1 MSQGGSRSLTNFWAV
16 VIKELRSYFLS
27 PFIYLMAAVFLL
39 LSGYYFYTDLIFY
52 VQFGFGMNIMSA
64 FWQLFFTDLRLVVL
78 LTIPF
83 LTIRLF
89 TEEKRLG
96 TIELLLTYPMRD
108 SELFWGKFVACSIAT
123 LFILSFTIVYP
134 ILLYSVQPFD
144 WTVTIAGYMGLVLIS
159 LAFIACGLF
168 ISSLTDNLGVAGLTA
183 LGLSLLFWILS
194 WNDGAMNQ
202 GVLRWLAEVSMVS
215 HFQSFAQ
222 GFIDSKEVTFFIVF
236 VLFFSFLTLRSL
248 EARQWRGR
256 K

>member
-1 MSQGGSRSLTNFWAV
+1 MSQGNGRALTNFWAV

-52 VQFGFGMNIMSA
+52 VQFGFGMNIMSS

-108 SELFWGKFVACSIAT
+108 SELFWGKFVACSLAT

-144 WTVTIAGYMGLVLIS
+144 WTITIAGYAGLVLIS

-168 ISSLTDNLGVAGLTA
+168 ISSLTENLGVAGLSA

-236 VLFFSFLTLRSL
+236 VLFFSFLTLRSR

>member
-144 WTVTIAGYMGLVLIS
+144 WTVTIAGYAGLVLIS

-168 ISSLTDNLGVAGLTA
+168 ISSLTENLGVAGLSA

-202 GVLRWLAEVSMVS
+202 GVLRWLAEVSMVT

>member
-1 MSQGGSRSLTNFWAV
+1 MSQGGRSLTNFWAV

-134 ILLYSVQPFD
+134 SLLYSVQPFD
-144 WTVTIAGYMGLVLIS
+144 WTVTIAGYAGLVLIS

-168 ISSLTDNLGVAGLTA
+168 ISSLTDNLGVAGLSA

>member
-1 MSQGGSRSLTNFWAV
+1 MARSRGRLTNFWA
-16 VIKELRSYFLS
+16 ILRKELRSYFFS
-27 PFIYLMAAVFLL
+27 PFIYLISSVFLL

-52 VQFGFGMNIMSA
+52 VQFGFGLNILSN
-64 FWQLFFTDLRLVVL
+64 FWQLFFTDVRLVVL
-78 LTIPF
+78 LTVPF

-108 SELFWGKFVACSIAT
+108 SELFWGKFFACSIAT
-123 LFILSFTIVYP
+123 LFMLSFTVVYP
-134 ILLYSVQPFD
+134 ILLYQIMPFD
-144 WTVTIAGYMGLVLIS
+144 WTVTIAGYTGLVLIS

-168 ISSLTDNLGVAGLTA
+168 ISSLTDNLGVAGLSA

-194 WNDGAMNQ
+194 WNEGATARGILSM
-202 GVLRWLAEVSMVS
+202 LAEISMVT

-222 GFIDSKEVTFFIVF
+222 GFIDSKEVTFFAVF

>member
-1 MSQGGSRSLTNFWAV
+1 MFQGGGKAITNFWAV

-27 PFIYLMAAVFLL
+27 PFIYLISAVFLL

-52 VQFGFGMNIMSA
+52 VQFGFGMNILA
-64 FWQLFFTDLRLVVL
+64 NFWQLFFTDLRLVVL
-78 LTIPF
+78 LTVPF

-123 LFILSFTIVYP
+123 LFMLSFTVVYP

-144 WTVTIAGYMGLVLIS
+144 WTIAIAGYTGLVLIS

-168 ISSLTDNLGVAGLTA
+168 ISSLTDNLGVAGLSA
-183 LGLSLLFWILS
+183 LGISLLFWILS
-194 WNDGAMNQ
+194 WNDGATNQ
-202 GVLRWLAEVSMVS
+202 GVLRWLAEVSMVT

>member
-1 MSQGGSRSLTNFWAV
+1 MTAGSKALTNFWAV

-27 PFIYLMAAVFLL
+27 PFIYLISAVFLL

-52 VQFGFGMNIMSA
+52 VQFGFGTNILA
-64 FWQLFFTDLRLVVL
+64 NFWQLFFTDLRLVVL
-78 LTIPF
+78 LTVPF

-123 LFILSFTIVYP
+123 LFMVSFTIVYP
-134 ILLYSVQPFD
+134 IILYTVQPYD
-144 WTVTIAGYMGLVLIS
+144 WTITIAGYTGLIFIS

-168 ISSLTDNLGVAGLTA
+168 ISSLTDNLGVAGLSA
-183 LGLSLLFWILS
+183 LGISLLFWILS
-194 WNDGAMNQ
+194 WNDGATNQ
-202 GVLRWLAEVSMVS
+202 GVLRWLAQVSMVT

-222 GFIDSKEVTFFIVF
+222 GFVDSKEVTFFIVF

>member
-1 MSQGGSRSLTNFWAV
+1 MFQGSGKSLTNFWAV

-27 PFIYLMAAVFLL
+27 PFIYLISAVFLL

-52 VQFGFGMNIMSA
+52 VQYGFGTNILVN

-78 LTIPF
+78 LTVPF

-123 LFILSFTIVYP
+123 LFMLSFTIIYP

-144 WTVTIAGYMGLVLIS
+144 WTITIAGYVGLICIS

-168 ISSLTDNLGVAGLTA
+168 ISSLTDNLGVAGLSA
-183 LGLSLLFWILS
+183 LGISLLFWILS
-194 WNDGAMNQ
+194 WNDGATNQ
-202 GVLRWLAEVSMVS
+202 GVLRWLAEVSMVT

-222 GFIDSKEVTFFIVF
+222 GFIDSKEVSFFTVF
-236 VLFFSFLTLRSL
+236 VLFFCFLTLRSL

>member
-1 MSQGGSRSLTNFWAV
+1 
-16 VIKELRSYFLS
+16 
-27 PFIYLMAAVFLL
+27 
-39 LSGYYFYTDLIFY
+39 
-52 VQFGFGMNIMSA
+52 
-64 FWQLFFTDLRLVVL
+64 
-78 LTIPF
+78 
-83 LTIRLF
+83 
-89 TEEKRLG
+89 
-96 TIELLLTYPMRD
+96 MRD

-222 GFIDSKEVTFFIVF
+222 GFIDSKEVTFFVVF